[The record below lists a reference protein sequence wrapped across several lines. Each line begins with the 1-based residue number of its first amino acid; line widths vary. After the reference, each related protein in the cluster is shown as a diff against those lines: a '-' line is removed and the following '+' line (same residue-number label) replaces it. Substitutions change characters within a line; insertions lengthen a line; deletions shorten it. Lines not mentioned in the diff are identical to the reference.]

1 MMLNRRWTV
10 AIVRKELREYRRNP
24 ALVASMAIFPVLFM
38 IQPLISVI
46 ALSSGSSG
54 SLGHE
59 HVLLYL
65 LGIPTLVPVLI
76 AASVVAGE
84 REQETLE
91 PALTTPIRSDEF
103 LLGKA
108 LAVAIP
114 SISIAYLVFGLYLV
128 LVSILAQPGV
138 AAALIQGPDL
148 LAQLLFTP
156 LLAGW
161 SIWVGIAIST
171 RASDVRTAQ
180 QLGLLAT
187 LPSVFVV
194 VLVAF
199 NVIEPTL
206 GVGLAAAALLAALNL
221 AGWRIATRLFDRER
235 LVSGSR

>member
-1 MMLNRRWTV
+1 MKLNRRWIG
-10 AIVRKELREYRRNP
+10 AIVRKELREYRRNR
-24 ALVASMAIFPVLFM
+24 ALVVGMAIFPILFM
-38 IQPLISVI
+38 IQPLVAVI
-46 ALSSGSSG
+46 ALSSDSSG
-54 SLGHE
+54 PLAHE

-91 PALTTPIRSDEF
+91 PVLSTPIRSDEF

-108 LAVAIP
+108 VAVAIP
-114 SISIAYLVFGLYLV
+114 SIAIAYAVFGLYLLLVTV
-128 LVSILAQPGV
+128 LSQPEI

-161 SIWVGIAIST
+161 SIWVGISIST

-187 LPSVFVV
+187 LPPVV
-194 VLVAF
+194 VIVLTAL
-199 NVIEPTL
+199 NVIEPTF
-206 GVGLAAAALLAALNL
+206 GLAVAAVALLLVLNVV
-221 AGWRIATRLFDRER
+221 GWRIATRLFNREQ